1 VFADRD
7 ASGLSHYFGFGDVNG
22 DGRKD
27 IASAA
32 KQGDWFAWWEPPS
45 NRTQSWKKHEIAT
58 DQKGATHILMGDINQ
73 DGKVDFV
80 AARGHGR
87 GLVWYEAPFWRA
99 REITPALA
107 RPHSLAIG
115 DIDGDGDLD
124 VVSCFNGD
132 RIIAWFENDGRGNF
146 TMHFIYKDQTAYDIR
161 LIDMDRDGD
170 LDILVAGDRSKNVVW
185 YENRL
190 PKR

>member
-1 VFADRD
+1 LER
-7 ASGLSHYFGFGDVNG
+7 H
-22 DGRKD
+22 
-27 IASAA
+27 
-32 KQGDWFAWWEPPS
+32 
-45 NRTQSWKKHEIAT
+45 
-58 DQKGATHILMGDINQ
+58 
-73 DGKVDFV
+73 
-80 AARGHGR
+80 
-87 GLVWYEAPFWRA
+87 
-99 REITPALA
+99 EITPALT

-146 TMHFIYKDQTAYDIR
+146 TIHSIYKDQTAYDVR

-170 LDILVAGDRSKNVVW
+170 LDVLVAGDRSKNVVW

-190 PKR
+190 PKQ